1 MDLTII
7 ASTIGLSAIISSVIS
22 YFLGFQQK
30 KKERRFENLISEK
43 ERKYQHM
50 LALMLV
56 SVDASAI
63 DHISSDIKKQAYQLN
78 IESSEYCAK
87 QLEIHMNYMYL
98 YAGDLV
104 LDAVEQ
110 FNNEKTYFAYRKV
123 ARKMYE
129 DLWK

>member
-1 MDLTII
+1 MDWTTI

-30 KKERRFENLISEK
+30 KKECRFENLTSEK

-63 DHISSDIKKQAYQLN
+63 DHIDAIVKERVHQLN
-78 IESSEYCAK
+78 MGSSEYCAK
-87 QLEIHMNYMYL
+87 ELEIYMNYMYL
-98 YAGDLV
+98 YASDLV
-104 LDAVEQ
+104 VKAVEQ
-110 FNNEKTYFAYRKV
+110 FNSDKTYSAYRKV